1 VSLIFKPFKGFQEK
15 DQGKRKNISAESTL
29 STKNE
34 IENSIPSQLGDLHKN
49 VDITFDAHDT
59 FLD

>member
-1 VSLIFKPFKGFQEK
+1 MSLIFKPFKGFQER
-15 DQGKRKNISAESTL
+15 DQGKGKSISAESTL

-34 IENSIPSQLGDLHKN
+34 IENSIPSQLDDLHEN
-49 VDITFDAHDT
+49 VDIICNAHDT